1 MAAIASTSPAIAGEP
16 PRLPRLREDLR
27 LVEGPRHLDG
37 SPSWRILDPVRNAF
51 FEVGWLEFEL
61 LARWRDHTDPGSL
74 AAAVARETR
83 LDPSAGEVQELV
95 EFLALNQLLMPD
107 SAIARQSLER
117 RWRLSRQGWMTQ
129 AMHKYLFFRVPLFRP
144 DGFLTRTAGLTDIFF
159 TRGFL
164 LAIALILGLD
174 LYLLS
179 RDWASFAEQSAR
191 MFTPQGMLYYAIA
204 ATLAKVLH
212 ELGHAYA
219 AKRYGVRVP
228 TMGVAFL
235 ILWPYLYTDTG
246 ETWKLADR
254 GKQLVIAS
262 AGMATEL
269 ALAVVS
275 TLLWALAPEGAVKSV
290 LFVFATTT
298 WVMTLAINASP
309 FMRFD
314 GYFVLSDA
322 LDFPN
327 LHDRSAA
334 CAKWWLRTT
343 FFRLP
348 EEMPEPTLSDRGRRW
363 LIVFALVTWL
373 YRFIIF
379 IGIALLVYHL
389 FFKLL
394 GILLFAVEIVY
405 FVIMPVAREAIY
417 VWERRALVRLAW
429 KPAAAALVL
438 ALIAVWLVPVAREV
452 TAPAYVRGNFEHAVY
467 APFSGRV
474 TNVEVRDGQLVE
486 PGTVLLRVQMQDL
499 AVRARKAE
507 VSIASARAE
516 LERMPASVRQQER
529 RAVLEEQLAEALA
542 AKQAVDE
549 DAARQLVRADYAG
562 VVRDVA
568 TGLAEGQW
576 VNSRQLLLRVVSESE
591 PLIIAN
597 VAERQVSAIE
607 PGQKVFFYPSRA
619 ELAVIEGVV
628 ETIEA
633 APIREVGRLLMASV
647 HGGDIAVHANGA
659 AGLPQAQE
667 PFFRV
672 RIRPLG
678 PLHVDQVVRGRVR
691 VQTDLRL
698 IAENFVY
705 RALSLLIRESGI

>member
-1 MAAIASTSPAIAGEP
+1 MVAVTKAPGPVGDLKP
-16 PRLPRLREDLR
+16 PLPPMREDLR
-27 LVEGPRHLDG
+27 LVAGPRHLDG

-61 LARWRDHTDPGSL
+61 LARWREHKEAASL
-74 AAAVARETR
+74 VAHVARETR
-83 LDPSAGEVQELV
+83 LDPTVEEVHDLV
-95 EFLALNQLLMPD
+95 EFLTLNQLLAPE
-107 SAIARQSLER
+107 SAVAREGLER
-117 RWRLSRQGWMTQ
+117 RWRTSQQGWLMQ

-144 DGFLTRTAGLTDIFF
+144 DAFLTRTVGLTDVFF

-164 LAIALILGLD
+164 LLIAVVFALD
-174 LYLLS
+174 MYLLS
-179 RDWASFAEQSAR
+179 RDWASFAEEMAR
-191 MFTPQGMLYYAIA
+191 MFSPQGLFYYAVA
-204 ATLAKVLH
+204 ATIAKVIH
-212 ELGHAYA
+212 EFGHAYA

-235 ILWPYLYTDTG
+235 VLWPFLYTDTG

-254 GKQLVIAS
+254 KKQLVIAS

-269 ALAVVS
+269 ALAVLS
-275 TLLWALAPEGAVKSV
+275 TLLWALAPEGPVKSV

-327 LHDRSAA
+327 LHERSGA
-334 CAKWWLRTT
+334 CAKWWIRTT

-348 EEMPEPTLSDRGRRW
+348 EELPEPTLSDSSRRW
-363 LIVFALVTWL
+363 LIAFALVTWL
-373 YRFIIF
+373 YRFVVF

-394 GILLFAVEIVY
+394 GIVLFVVEIVY
-405 FVIMPVAREAIY
+405 FIVMPVAREAIH
-417 VWERRALVRLAW
+417 VWGRRSEASLAW
-429 KPAAAALVL
+429 KPMFAAFALVL
-438 ALIAVWLVPVAREV
+438 VAIWLVPVAREV
-452 TAPAYVRGNFEHAVY
+452 TAPAYLRASFEHAVY
-467 APFSGRV
+467 APFPGRIS
-474 TNVEVRDGQLVE
+474 NVSVQPGQSVKPGAQLLAVE
-486 PGTVLLRVQMQDL
+486 MQDL
-499 AVRARKAE
+499 AVRAQKAD

-516 LERMPASVRQQER
+516 LARMPASVRQQER

-549 DAARQLVRADYAG
+549 DAARQSVLADYEG
-562 VVRDVA
+562 VVRDMA
-568 TGLAEGQW
+568 PELIDGRW
-576 VNSRQLLLRVVSESE
+576 VNPRQLLLRVVSESE

-597 VAERQVSAIE
+597 VAERQIAAIE
-607 PGQKVFFYPSRA
+607 PGQKVYFYPSRS
-619 ELAVIEGVV
+619 ELPAIEGIV

-633 APIREVGRLLMASV
+633 APVKEVGRQLMASV
-647 HGGDIAVHANGA
+647 HGGDIVVLGSGGNGP
-659 AGLPQAQE
+659 LIAQE

-672 RIRPLG
+672 RIRPTT
-678 PLHVDQVVRGRVR
+678 PVRVDQVVRGRVR

-698 IAENFVY
+698 VAENFVY
-705 RALSLLIRESGI
+705 RALSLIIRESGI